1 MKVQISKNKWVS
13 NYCEPYIIAEIGA
26 NHNGDMDL
34 AKKMILSA
42 KNDGADCAKFQSW
55 TTESIIA
62 KEEFDRNQS
71 YNDGDGGKKHFGSLK
86 EMVTKYQLTNEQHK
100 ELKEF
105 CDDNDIDFCSTP
117 FSLEEADLLNSLD
130 IPFFKIASMDINNE
144 RLLRH
149 VARFKKPVVIS
160 TGMASLGEIDYA
172 VKTIEEEGNFEIII
186 LHCISIY
193 PPKFKDINLNN
204 IPMLQQTFKYPIGF
218 SDHSI
223 GSAIPLA
230 SVALGTCLIEKHYT
244 LDKDMPGWDHQISA
258 DPKELVEICKES
270 KAIHQSM
277 GSFNRVVSEDE
288 ENKKFKFRRSI
299 VANRDL
305 KKGDV
310 ISKEDITSKR
320 PGTGIPPNKEELVVG
335 RILNKDLAY
344 DTLIKPS
351 DLV

>member
-1 MKVQISKNKWVS
+1 MKIQLSKNKRVY

-26 NHNGDMDL
+26 NHNGDIDL

-42 KNDGADCAKFQSW
+42 KEDGADCAKFQSW
-55 TTESIIA
+55 TTDSIIA

-71 YNDGDGGKKHFGSLK
+71 YDDGDGGKKHFGSLK

-105 CDDNDIDFCSTP
+105 CDEHEIDFCSTP
-117 FSLEEADLLNSLD
+117 FSTEEADLLNSLD

-144 RLLRH
+144 KLLRH

-160 TGMASLGEIDYA
+160 TGMATLGEIDWA
-172 VKTIEEEGNFEIII
+172 VKCIEDEGNFEIVI

-204 IPMLQQTFKYPIGF
+204 ILMLQQTFKYPIGF

-223 GSAIPLA
+223 GSSIPLA
-230 SVALGTCLIEKHYT
+230 SVALGSCLIEKHYT

-258 DPKELVEICKES
+258 DPAELKVICKDS

-277 GSFNRVVSEDE
+277 GVFQRVVSADE
-288 ENKKFKFRRSI
+288 EAKKEKFRRSI
-299 VANRDL
+299 VANKDL
-305 KKGDV
+305 KKGH
-310 ISKEDITSKR
+310 IIKAEDITSKR
-320 PGTGIPPNKEELVVG
+320 PGTGIPPNEEKLVLG
-335 RILNKDLAY
+335 RVLNKDLNY
-344 DTLIKPS
+344 DTLIKTS
-351 DLV
+351 DLN

>member
-1 MKVQISKNKWVS
+1 MKIEISKNKWVY

-55 TTESIIA
+55 TTDSIIA

-71 YNDGDGGKKHFGSLK
+71 YDDGDGGKKHFGSLK
-86 EMVTKYQLTNEQHK
+86 EMVTKYQLSNEQHK
-100 ELKEF
+100 ELKTF
-105 CDDNDIDFCSTP
+105 CDENEIDFCSTP
-117 FSLEEADLLNSLD
+117 FSTEEADLLNELD
-130 IPFFKIASMDINNE
+130 IPFFKVASMDINNE

-149 VARFKKPVVIS
+149 VARFQKPVVIS
-160 TGMASLGEIDYA
+160 TGMSTLAEIDLA
-172 VKTIEEEGNFEIII
+172 VKIIEEEGNFNIII

-193 PPKFKDINLNN
+193 PPKFEDINLNN
-204 IPMLQQTFKYPIGF
+204 IPMLQQCFKYPIGF

-244 LDKDMPGWDHQISA
+244 LDKNMPGWDHLISA
-258 DPKELVEICKES
+258 DPSEMLEICKQS
-270 KAIHQSM
+270 KAIQQSM
-277 GSFNRVVSEDE
+277 GSFQRIVSEDE

-310 ISKEDITSKR
+310 ITEKDITSKR
-320 PGTGIPPNKEELVVG
+320 PGTGIPPNQEALVIG
-335 RILNKDLAY
+335 RVLNKDLAY
-344 DTLIKPS
+344 DTLINWDNFK
-351 DLV
+351 

>member
-1 MKVQISKNKWVS
+1 MKIKISKKKSVY

-34 AKKMILSA
+34 AKEMILSA
-42 KNDGADCAKFQSW
+42 KRCGADCAKFQSW
-55 TTESIIA
+55 SSVSLIA
-62 KEEFDRNQS
+62 KEEYERNQS

-86 EMVTKYQLTNEQHK
+86 EMVKKYQLTNKQHK

-105 CDDNDIDFCSTP
+105 CDDHSIDFCSTP
-117 FSLEEADLLNSLD
+117 FSIEEADLLYSLD

-149 VARFKKPVVIS
+149 VARFKKPIIIS
-160 TGMASLGEIDYA
+160 TGMSTLDEIDWA
-172 VKTIEEEGNFEIII
+172 VKTIENEGNSEIII

-193 PPKFKDINLNN
+193 PPKFEDINLNN
-204 IPMLQQTFKYPIGF
+204 ISMLQQTFKYPIGF

-223 GSAIPLA
+223 GSSIPLA

-244 LDKDMPGWDHQISA
+244 LNKDMPGWDHQISA
-258 DPKELVEICKES
+258 DAKELLEICKES
-270 KAIHQSM
+270 KAIQKSM
-277 GSFNRVVSEDE
+277 GVFQRVVSEDE
-288 ENKKFKFRRSI
+288 EAKKLKFRRSI
-299 VANRDL
+299 VASRDL
-305 KKGDV
+305 KKGET

-320 PGTGIPPNKEELVVG
+320 PGTGIPPNNEELVIG
-335 RILNKDLAY
+335 RVLNKDLTY
-344 DTLIKPS
+344 DTLINPT